1 MRLIRDPAAAMRIIS
16 IVNQKGGCG
25 KTTTSVNLAA
35 MLASRGRR
43 VLLVDLDPQSH
54 CAAALGVP
62 EREIEFS
69 TIDLLSDPPA
79 EPYGPAQ
86 VAARTWEV
94 AYGLRLLPS
103 TVSLARAEAPG
114 GGLLE
119 APDRDRR
126 LRRGLESFAAG
137 VDCCIIDCPPT
148 IGLLTFNALRAADEV
163 VVPVETGFL
172 AARGAHR
179 QWTTLRA
186 MAARLGRPMRVR
198 LVPNLLHPERALDR
212 DLLAG
217 LRERFGDGVAP
228 DPIRDH
234 VEIREATA
242 FGRAVVEHAPDSEA
256 AEDYRRLAAWME
268 TSDASVIEPPDATET
283 DPADASASP
292 AGETADGTT
301 PAAPGESPVPM
312 AIGGDVRAVE
322 ISARAAELVKR
333 LRPTPTGAGPGAGPV
348 PGRGA
353 EASTGAIGRARIS
366 VPATTGHSIRIVGD
380 FNHWH
385 SDGVPLA
392 PLPGLESGMV
402 GIDVPVTG
410 PLRYRLLVDGR
421 LGLDMRNPQ
430 VVDGPDGRP
439 ANLIVPDPAT
449 AASPA

>member
-1 MRLIRDPAAAMRIIS
+1 MRIIS

-62 EREIEFS
+62 EREIEYS
-69 TIDLLSDPPA
+69 TIDLLTDPPA
-79 EPYGPAQ
+79 QPYGPAQ

-114 GGLLE
+114 GGLLD

-126 LRRGLESFAAG
+126 LRRGLESFAAS
-137 VDCCIIDCPPT
+137 VDCCIVDCPPT

-198 LVPNLLHPERALDR
+198 MVPNLLHPERSLDR

-217 LRERFGDGVAP
+217 LRDRFGDGVAP
-228 DPIRDH
+228 HPIRDH
-234 VEIREATA
+234 IEIREATA

-256 AEDYRRLAAWME
+256 AEDYRRLAAWIE
-268 TSDASVIEPPDATET
+268 TGEAAVIEPPDAISPPESTGSAEST
-283 DPADASASP
+283 DAGTAAPTSPAVDGPSAASP
-292 AGETADGTT
+292 DTI
-301 PAAPGESPVPM
+301 PM
-312 AIGGDVRAVE
+312 AFGADVRSVE
-322 ISARAAELVKR
+322 VSARAAELVRR
-333 LRPTPTGAGPGAGPV
+333 LRPTPTAGPETAATPV
-348 PGRGA
+348 GRV
-353 EASTGAIGRARIS
+353 RIS
-366 VPATTGHSIRIVGD
+366 VPASIGHSVRVIGD

-385 SDGVPLA
+385 QDGVPLA
-392 PLPGLESGMV
+392 AMPGLDAAMI
-402 GIDVPVTG
+402 GIDVPSAS

-421 LGLDMRNPQ
+421 LGLDARNPR

-439 ANLIVPDPAT
+439 ANLLVPSSFSASAPA
-449 AASPA
+449 

>member
-1 MRLIRDPAAAMRIIS
+1 MRIIS

-69 TIDLLSDPPA
+69 TIDLLSDPPS

-114 GGLLE
+114 GGLLD

-198 LVPNLLHPERALDR
+198 LVPNLLHPERSLDR

-268 TSDASVIEPPDATET
+268 TSDAAVIEPPDADDAE
-283 DPADASASP
+283 PADASSSAARDGGEGTAP
-292 AGETADGTT
+292 AT
-301 PAAPGESPVPM
+301 PVESPVPM

-333 LRPTPTGAGPGAGPV
+333 LRPTPTGPGHRDGVA
-348 PGRGA
+348 
-353 EASTGAIGRARIS
+353 ASTGTIGRARIA

-385 SDGVPLA
+385 ADGVPLA
-392 PLPGLESGMV
+392 PLPGLEPGMV
-402 GIDVPVTG
+402 GIEVPVTG

-439 ANLIVPDPAT
+439 ANLIVPVPTPDPAT